1 MIIWSNLVR
10 KVEEHVN
17 LYRDDKNGIA
27 WIEDG
32 RTGLGISVHSN
43 IDSCGSISGMKALG
57 YWGKKDRTARSHGWI
72 YNIDSFV
79 CDKDNE
85 MEMIVADECM
95 CQGCIER
102 RMKEAIAFNSLDVR
116 LFILSVNEYCCES
129 FVLKAIMSSPFL
141 IL

>member
-1 MIIWSNLVR
+1 MVDNMKQLIRQI
-10 KVEEHVN
+10 EEHVI

-43 IDSCGSISGMKALG
+43 IDVSGSVSGMKALG
-57 YWGKKDRTARSHGWI
+57 YWGKKDRTVRSHGWI

-85 MEMIVADECM
+85 LEMIVADECR

-102 RMKEAIAFNSLDVR
+102 KM
-116 LFILSVNEYCCES
+116 
-129 FVLKAIMSSPFL
+129 
-141 IL
+141 